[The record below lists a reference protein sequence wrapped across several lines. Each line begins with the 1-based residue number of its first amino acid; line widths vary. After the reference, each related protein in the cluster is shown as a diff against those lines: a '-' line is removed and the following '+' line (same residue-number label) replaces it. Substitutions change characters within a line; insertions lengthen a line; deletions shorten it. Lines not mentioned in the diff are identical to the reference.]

1 MEKRQSLSQNGV
13 NKIAKMQNLSQNE
26 LEQIAKMG
34 RIKIYERMKNER
46 LIIALLKSK
55 NSLAELFNNN
65 LDNDQISEIKKI
77 LNKLRDATT
86 KKYRKEIKKTFA
98 K

>member
-34 RIKIYERMKNER
+34 RIKIYERMKNEG
-46 LIIALLKSK
+46 LLIALLKSK

-77 LNKLRDATT
+77 LNKLRDITT
-86 KKYRKEIKKTFA
+86 KKYRKEIKKSFT

>member
-46 LIIALLKSK
+46 LIIALLK
-55 NSLAELFNNN
+55 
-65 LDNDQISEIKKI
+65 
-77 LNKLRDATT
+77 
-86 KKYRKEIKKTFA
+86 
-98 K
+98 